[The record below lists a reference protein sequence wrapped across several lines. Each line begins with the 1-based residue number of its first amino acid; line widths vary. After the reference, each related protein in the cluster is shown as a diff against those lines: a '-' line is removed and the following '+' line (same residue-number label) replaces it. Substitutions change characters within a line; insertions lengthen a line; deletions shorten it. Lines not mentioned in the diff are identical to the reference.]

1 MKQTSKFPSSAPNRL
16 LSSKVN
22 DGTPRKSITPNKTKG
37 KGHLSMEIVTG
48 KELVCIYFDP
58 SKVVENSSSISQ
70 EWMEEQLYTAAAI
83 VKEDTKNVTLRLCN
97 DELVKVDRS
106 STFKIS
112 LQDDIGEKDILKLRE
127 FSEMSMLYT
136 LRVRY
141 ERDEIYTFVGPIL
154 VSINPYKTIHDLYS
168 EELMLSSHGRK
179 GVCELNHK

>member
-1 MKQTSKFPSSAPNRL
+1 MKPILKQANSATNRL

-22 DGTPRKSITPNKTKG
+22 DGTPRKSSTPTKVKS
-37 KGHLSMEIVTG
+37 KGHISVDIVTG

-58 SKVVENSSSISQ
+58 SKVTENLSSISQ

-83 VKEDTKNVTLRLCN
+83 VKEDVNTVTLRLCN
-97 DELVKVDRS
+97 NELVKVDRS
-106 STFKIS
+106 STLKIS
-112 LQDDIGEKDILKLRE
+112 SQDDIGEKDILKLRE

-136 LRVRY
+136 LRIRY

-168 EELMLSSHGRK
+168 EELMLSSHGQK
-179 GVCELNHK
+179 GVCH